1 MDIYSNGTSQISN
14 YTMPTS
20 LGLYSYKVVYN
31 NKTVC
36 SGGVKIIPI
45 LSCSVSPNTV
55 NTGDSYTF
63 DVQKGDGISSCWNCT
78 YTYDSGTDDVY
89 ENLGPFNKTASK
101 TGTWPLKMAC
111 TCDNTN
117 AECSDILTIEA
128 QQSSSEAESSSSA
141 NNDLTLDHSGEP
153 LLEIPAGTTTIVMSL
168 PENWHNG
175 TEGTCHFQCQS
186 NNNGPFNGTASGE
199 TLSGYSAAIEIPI
212 ANTINGYRFEVWFD
226 RDVKCKVY
234 W

>member
-1 MDIYSNGTSQISN
+1 
-14 YTMPTS
+14 
-20 LGLYSYKVVYN
+20 
-31 NKTVC
+31 
-36 SGGVKIIPI
+36 
-45 LSCSVSPNTV
+45 
-55 NTGDSYTF
+55 
-63 DVQKGDGISSCWNCT
+63 
-78 YTYDSGTDDVY
+78 
-89 ENLGPFNKTASK
+89 
-101 TGTWPLKMAC
+101 
-111 TCDNTN
+111 
-117 AECSDILTIEA
+117 
-128 QQSSSEAESSSSA
+128 
-141 NNDLTLDHSGEP
+141 
-153 LLEIPAGTTTIVMSL
+153 MSL